1 MIDKMRTKRWDTMN
15 MCYNLQSNFA
25 MGDGE
30 MNCHV
35 CYMLDFGLCRQYTKS
50 TGEVRP
56 VSTNI
61 STECV

>member
-1 MIDKMRTKRWDTMN
+1 
-15 MCYNLQSNFA
+15 

-30 MNCHV
+30 LNCHV

-56 VSTNI
+56 VSCCLHAHTCI
-61 STECV
+61 CILTRWYMADSETLM